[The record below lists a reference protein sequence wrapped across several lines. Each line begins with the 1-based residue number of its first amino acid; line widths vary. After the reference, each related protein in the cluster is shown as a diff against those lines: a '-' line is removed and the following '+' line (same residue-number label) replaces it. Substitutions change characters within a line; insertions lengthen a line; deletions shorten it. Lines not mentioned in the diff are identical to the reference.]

1 VHIQIFNRSRDCV
14 IQSIRVTHR
23 GDKLNVIVYKLALT
37 SPRLSVI
44 HGGLDI
50 LTAVLDPATVAIVD
64 ATASLLFFNEL
75 APALL

>member
-1 VHIQIFNRSRDCV
+1 M
-14 IQSIRVTHR
+14 
-23 GDKLNVIVYKLALT
+23 YKLAVT
-37 SPRLSVI
+37 SLRLSVT

-50 LTAVLDPATVAIVD
+50 QTAVLDPATVAIVD